1 MKGPSSSLSTWLI
14 TLPPNTALRFYGQ
27 NRWIFFADGDGG
39 RSTTVQN
46 FDLDLQSARGAFIC
60 LL

>member
-1 MKGPSSSLSTWLI
+1 MKVPSSSLSTWLI
-14 TLPPNTALRFYGQ
+14 KGQ
-27 NRWIFFADGDGG
+27 NRWIFTDGDGG

-46 FDLDLQSARGAFIC
+46 FDFDLQLARGAFMC